1 MKKQVDAQNLKI
13 RGLEGDIQKIRV
25 QKVSAQRKWKEET
38 DKYNKLRKEK
48 ADEILRMKKA
58 NLKKDK
64 EIDTLK
70 KEAKRR
76 ELVNKRKHEE
86 IKVLQTQKKMV
97 TTKKTNASKMRL

>member
-1 MKKQVDAQNLKI
+1 MKKQVDTQNSKI
-13 RGLEGDIQKIRV
+13 RSLETDIQKIKV

-48 ADEILRMKKA
+48 AEEILKMKKA

-70 KEAKRR
+70 KEAKRKD
-76 ELVNKRKHEE
+76 LVNKRKQEE
-86 IKVLQTQKKMV
+86 IKVL
-97 TTKKTNASKMRL
+97 